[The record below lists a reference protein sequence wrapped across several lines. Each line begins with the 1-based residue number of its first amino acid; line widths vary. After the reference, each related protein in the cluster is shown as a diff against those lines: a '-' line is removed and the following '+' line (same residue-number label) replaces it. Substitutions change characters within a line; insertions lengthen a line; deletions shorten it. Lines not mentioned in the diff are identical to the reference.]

1 MASLCCTPRWESLLA
16 AVVVLL
22 AACAG
27 PSAPDRPDLRTA
39 SAGEPWPAPD
49 TLAALYAGQAAPGD
63 RVWQLDAARS
73 EVRIHAFRAGRAA
86 ALGHNHV
93 LAAPAFT
100 GYALT
105 ATSGLAASRF
115 DLAFRLDALT
125 LDDPQHRAA
134 LGGAFAAPLSTEAIA
149 ATRAN
154 MLGDNALQA
163 QQFPWVRVR
172 SLELAGEAPKVA
184 ARVAV
189 ELHGQ
194 TREQWVPL
202 TVTGLPQT
210 LRVQGALV
218 LRQSDFGVR
227 PFSVL
232 GGLLAV
238 QDALVVDFDLVAD
251 HDGASTTPP

>member
-1 MASLCCTPRWESLLA
+1 MARLCCTVRWGPLA
-16 AVVVLL
+16 AAVALLVACASPLPTGSPGNQTL
-22 AACAG
+22 AAG
-27 PSAPDRPDLRTA
+27 DSW
-39 SAGEPWPAPD
+39 SAPD
-49 TLAALYAGQAAPGD
+49 TLAALYAGLALQGGN
-63 RVWQLDAARS
+63 VWQLDAPRS
-73 EVRIHAFRAGRAA
+73 AVRIHAFRAGRAA

-93 LAAPAFT
+93 LSAPTFT
-100 GYALT
+100 GYAYT
-105 ATSGLAASRF
+105 AASGLAASRF
-115 DLAFRLDALT
+115 DLAIRLDALT
-125 LDDPQHRAA
+125 LDDAQHRAA
-134 LGGAFAAPLSTEAIA
+134 LGRAFAPPLSAEAIA
-149 ATRAN
+149 ATRTN
-154 MLGDNALQA
+154 MLGDAVLQA

-172 SLELAGEAPKVA
+172 SLELAGEVPKVA

-202 TVTGLPQT
+202 TVTGLPQR

-251 HDGASTTPP
+251 HDGALATPP

>member
-1 MASLCCTPRWESLLA
+1 MVRLYRSVRWGVLAGVTAALLACASLSSTGSQGNQA
-16 AVVVLL
+16 Q
-22 AACAG
+22 
-27 PSAPDRPDLRTA
+27 SA
-39 SAGEPWPAPD
+39 SAPWPAPD
-49 TLAALYAGQAAPGD
+49 SLAALYAGLAAPGD
-63 RVWQLDAARS
+63 RVWRLEAARS
-73 EVRIHAFRAGRAA
+73 AIRIHAFRAGRAA

-93 LAAPAFT
+93 LAAPAFV

-105 ATSGLAASRF
+105 ASGGLAASRF
-115 DLAFRLDALT
+115 DLAFRLDALS

-134 LGGAFAAPLSTEAIA
+134 VGGAFAAPLSPEAIA
-149 ATRAN
+149 ATRTN
-154 MLGDNALQA
+154 MLGDNSLQA
-163 QQFPWVRVR
+163 QLFPWVRVR

-251 HDGASTTPP
+251 HDGALATPP

>member
-1 MASLCCTPRWESLLA
+1 MVRFFRTAQWGMVVAA
-16 AVVVLL
+16 AVALL
-22 AACAG
+22 AACAS
-27 PSAPDRPDLRTA
+27 PAPPAQPDASTTA
-39 SAGEPWPAPD
+39 ASGFWPAPES
-49 TLAALYAGQAAPGD
+49 LGALYGGLAAPGD
-63 RVWQLDAARS
+63 RVWRLDATRS
-73 EVRIHAFRAGRAA
+73 VVRIHVFRAGRAA

-105 ATSGLAASRF
+105 AASGLAASRF

-134 LGGAFAAPLSTEAIA
+134 LGGAFAAPLSPEAIA
-149 ATRAN
+149 GTRAN
-154 MLGDNALQA
+154 MLGDDALQA
-163 QQFPWVRVR
+163 QHFPWVRLR
-172 SLELAGEAPKVA
+172 SLELAGEVPKVA

-202 TVTGLPQT
+202 TVTGLPQR

-218 LRQSDFGVR
+218 LRQSEFGVR
-227 PFSVL
+227 PLSVL

-251 HDGASTTPP
+251 HDGASLAPP